1 MGAKEEAI
9 KLDPA
14 LADNQLIFPSE
25 EFLSLTQGFRALDA
39 KEEQAFTKAFQKIK
53 LGA

>member
-1 MGAKEEAI
+1 V
-9 KLDPA
+9 KLDPT

-25 EFLSLTQGFRALDA
+25 EFLAQTQGFRALDS
-39 KEEQAFTKAFQKIK
+39 KEEQSFTKEFQKIK